1 MVLVLLVLA
10 ALLAWPVLTLLGAW
24 WMLDA
29 AGWAQWQH
37 LAQTVLPGYVA
48 QTAWL
53 VLGVGLGTL
62 LVGGGAATLVSLFE
76 FRGRRWLDALL
87 LLPMAMPAYV
97 AAYAYTDALQFAGPL
112 QSGLRQWFGWQ
123 GALWGDVRSLP
134 GAVLLFTLCLYP
146 YVYLLVRTALAERA
160 AAMLEAAQMLGAP
173 LHRRVLQVA
182 LPMARPALA
191 AGLMLVLME
200 TLADYGVGSYFGLNT
215 LSTGVYKAWL
225 VHDDRW
231 AAAQIASLLLG
242 IALTCLWLERRAQAR
257 MRFASGRGGGEGLRQ
272 PLNGAAALAAQAAC
286 LLPLLAG
293 FVLPVLIL
301 ARLVWREA
309 RYGEFGLP
317 WERFGGWA
325 LSSLKLA
332 LAAATLAV
340 ALALLITA
348 LQRLKRQPAWR
359 NAALRGIGTL
369 VAMGYAMPG
378 AAIAVALLLPLQ
390 PLQQRWPV
398 LAPLFTGTVLALML
412 AYCVRFTGVALQSV
426 GAGYARLPGSLDES
440 ARLLGRSDWGL
451 WWSVHRPLLTR
462 SAWAAALLVFVDVM
476 KELPA
481 TLLLRPFDSD
491 TLAVV
496 AYQLAR
502 DERLAEA
509 ALPALAIVAVGLLPL
524 ALLWRAMRLR

>member
-1 MVLVLLVLA
+1 
-10 ALLAWPVLTLLGAW
+10 
-24 WMLDA
+24 MLDA

-231 AAAQIASLLLG
+231 AAAQIASLFEAVRWAPSCFNEQPWRIVYATPGDADHALG
-242 IALTCLWLERRAQAR
+242 DGLPPRRRRARAGGRHVGRRRRRAR
-257 MRFASGRGGGEGLRQ
+257 VVTARHQDRGEQRAVHASR
-272 PLNGAAALAAQAAC
+272 
-286 LLPLLAG
+286 
-293 FVLPVLIL
+293 
-301 ARLVWREA
+301 
-309 RYGEFGLP
+309 
-317 WERFGGWA
+317 
-325 LSSLKLA
+325 
-332 LAAATLAV
+332 
-340 ALALLITA
+340 
-348 LQRLKRQPAWR
+348 
-359 NAALRGIGTL
+359 
-369 VAMGYAMPG
+369 
-378 AAIAVALLLPLQ
+378 
-390 PLQQRWPV
+390 
-398 LAPLFTGTVLALML
+398 
-412 AYCVRFTGVALQSV
+412 
-426 GAGYARLPGSLDES
+426 
-440 ARLLGRSDWGL
+440 
-451 WWSVHRPLLTR
+451 
-462 SAWAAALLVFVDVM
+462 
-476 KELPA
+476 
-481 TLLLRPFDSD
+481 
-491 TLAVV
+491 
-496 AYQLAR
+496 
-502 DERLAEA
+502 
-509 ALPALAIVAVGLLPL
+509 
-524 ALLWRAMRLR
+524 

>member
-1 MVLVLLVLA
+1 VVLVLLVLA

-390 PLQQRWPV
+390 PL
-398 LAPLFTGTVLALML
+398 
-412 AYCVRFTGVALQSV
+412 
-426 GAGYARLPGSLDES
+426 
-440 ARLLGRSDWGL
+440 
-451 WWSVHRPLLTR
+451 
-462 SAWAAALLVFVDVM
+462 AAALAGAGAALHRNGAGAD
-476 KELPA
+476 A
-481 TLLLRPFDSD
+481 GLLR
-491 TLAVV
+491 AVH
-496 AYQLAR
+496 R
-502 DERLAEA
+502 RGLAERGRRLRA
-509 ALPALAIVAVGLLPL
+509 PARQPGRKRAPAGAQRLGSVVERAPALADALGLGRRVAGVRRRDEGVARHVAAAPLRQRHPGRGGLP
-524 ALLWRAMRLR
+524 AGAR